1 MDLARYNFTLLGHG
15 SVVRTTN
22 GDDWFVYHAYRWKQI
37 EKGPGRV
44 LCLDKVHW
52 NKSTKWPFIGTPSD
66 KSTLA
71 PNVDSD
77 SYKIFP

>member
-1 MDLARYNFTLLGHG
+1 M
-15 SVVRTTN
+15 VRTTN

-66 KSTLA
+66 KSTLS
-71 PNVDSD
+71 PNVDAD
-77 SYKIFP
+77 SYNLFP